1 MYGIR
6 WKWDGPYAYVVSWY
20 ALYTQCTLTGWS
32 HDQDQKT
39 IEGEIFHIEII
50 RKHFPSLANLIE
62 LHAAPTYP
70 IPNTFSAWYSIYYK
84 LLKSNTFNYAPCYK

>member
-39 IEGEIFHIEII
+39 IVGGI
-50 RKHFPSLANLIE
+50 L
-62 LHAAPTYP
+62 
-70 IPNTFSAWYSIYYK
+70 
-84 LLKSNTFNYAPCYK
+84 

>member
-39 IEGEIFHIEII
+39 IDGGILQIEII
-50 RKHFPSLANLIE
+50 IIMLIWTCCLAEI
-62 LHAAPTYP
+62 
-70 IPNTFSAWYSIYYK
+70 
-84 LLKSNTFNYAPCYK
+84 LLQL